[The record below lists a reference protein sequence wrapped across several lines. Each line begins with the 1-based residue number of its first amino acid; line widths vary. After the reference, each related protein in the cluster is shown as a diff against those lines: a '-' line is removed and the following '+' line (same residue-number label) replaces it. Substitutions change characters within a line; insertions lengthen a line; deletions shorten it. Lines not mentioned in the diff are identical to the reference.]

1 MNKNNTIKVK
11 SITDV
16 ITNSST
22 EVFTFYNDGGIKT
35 IKDTVN
41 AILAINSDNKYTFDD
56 LFEIKYAFE
65 LDLIDDDWYDDKL
78 FLYLTEDENN
88 KLVNYKISS
97 EYQDRRY
104 DKYLPFLDKDVSYE
118 SQKKIAFAYEDE
130 DEDYEKQ
137 GTVVC
142 GVDITAKKDSG
153 IKQEIIDNAV
163 KCLNYISSDSI
174 WEQEARYDG

>member
-41 AILAINSDNKYTFDD
+41 AILAINSDNKHTFDD

-78 FLYLTEDENN
+78 CLYLTEDENN
-88 KLVNYKISS
+88 KLVKYKTSS
-97 EYQDRRY
+97 EYQDRMY
-104 DKYLPFLDKDVSYE
+104 DKYLPFLNKEVSYE

-130 DEDYEKQ
+130 DYEKQ
-137 GTVVC
+137 GTGVC
-142 GVDITAKKDSG
+142 GVHITSKKDSG

>member
-41 AILAINSDNKYTFDD
+41 AILAINSGNKYTFDD
-56 LFEIKYAFE
+56 LFEIKYVF
-65 LDLIDDDWYDDKL
+65 DFDCISDYWYNDKL
-78 FLYLTEDENN
+78 CLYLTSEENN
-88 KLVNYKISS
+88 KLIEYKTSS
-97 EYQDRRY
+97 KYQNRRY
-104 DKYLPFLDKDVSYE
+104 DKYLPFIDNEVSYE
-118 SQKKIAFAYEDE
+118 SQKKIAFGYE

-142 GVDITAKKDSG
+142 GVNITAKKDSG

>member
-22 EVFTFYNDGGIKT
+22 EVFTFYNDGGIKA

-41 AILAINSDNKYTFDD
+41 AILAINSGNKYTFDD

-78 FLYLTEDENN
+78 CLYLTEDENN
-88 KLVNYKISS
+88 KLVKYKTSS
-97 EYQDRRY
+97 EYQDRMY
-104 DKYLPFLDKDVSYE
+104 DKYLPFLNKEVSYE

-130 DEDYEKQ
+130 DYEKQ

-142 GVDITAKKDSG
+142 GVHITAKKDSG

-174 WEQEARYDG
+174 WEQEARYA

>member
-56 LFEIKYAFE
+56 LFEIKYDF
-65 LDLIDDDWYDDKL
+65 DFDYIDDDWYDDKL
-78 FLYLTEDENN
+78 CLYLTDEENH
-88 KLVNYKISS
+88 KLVEYKASS

-104 DKYLPFLDKDVSYE
+104 DKYLPFLNNEVSYD
-118 SQKKIAFAYEDE
+118 SLKKMAFEYE

>member
-1 MNKNNTIKVK
+1 MDKNNTIKVK

-56 LFEIKYAFE
+56 LFDIKYAFE
-65 LDLIDDDWYDDKL
+65 FDRIDDDWYDDKL
-78 FLYLTEDENN
+78 CLYLTEDENN
-88 KLVNYKISS
+88 KLVKYKASS

-104 DKYLPFLDKDVSYE
+104 DKYLPFLNNEVSYE
-118 SQKKIAFAYEDE
+118 TQKKIAFGYEG
-130 DEDYEKQ
+130 EDYENQ
-137 GTVVC
+137 GTVVF
-142 GVDITAKKDSG
+142 GVNITAKKDSG
-153 IKQEIIDNAV
+153 IRKEIIDNAV
-163 KCLNYISSDSI
+163 NCLNYISDDSI
-174 WEQEARYDG
+174 WEQEARYN

>member
-16 ITNSST
+16 ITNRST

-56 LFEIKYAFE
+56 LFGIKYVFAF
-65 LDLIDDDWYDDKL
+65 DYISDDWYDDNL
-78 FLYLTEDENN
+78 HLYLTDEENN
-88 KLVNYKISS
+88 KLVKYMASS
-97 EYQDRRY
+97 KCQDKEYE
-104 DKYLPFLDKDVSYE
+104 KYLHFLNNEVSYE
-118 SQKKIAFAYEDE
+118 SQKKIAFGYE
-130 DEDYEKQ
+130 DEDYENQ
-137 GTVVC
+137 GTAVC
-142 GVDITAKKDSG
+142 GVKITAKKDSG

-174 WEQEARYDG
+174 WEQEARYE

>member
-41 AILAINSDNKYTFDD
+41 AILAINSHNKYTFDD
-56 LFEIKYAFE
+56 LFDIKYAFE
-65 LDLIDDDWYDDKL
+65 FDSIDDDWYDDKL
-78 FLYLTEDENN
+78 CLYLTEDENN
-88 KLVNYKISS
+88 KLVKYKASS

-104 DKYLPFLDKDVSYE
+104 DKYLPFLNNEVSYE
-118 SQKKIAFAYEDE
+118 TQKKIAFGYEG
-130 DEDYEKQ
+130 EDYENQ
-137 GTVVC
+137 GTVVF
-142 GVDITAKKDSG
+142 GVNITAKKDSG
-153 IKQEIIDNAV
+153 IRKEIIDNAV
-163 KCLNYISSDSI
+163 KCLNYISADSI
-174 WEQEARYDG
+174 WEQEARYN

>member
-16 ITNSST
+16 INKSQT
-22 EVFTFYNDGGIKT
+22 EVLTFYNKGGIKS

-88 KLVNYKISS
+88 KLVMYKISS

-104 DKYLPFLDKDVSYE
+104 DKYLPFLNNEVSYE
-118 SQKKIAFAYEDE
+118 SQKKIAFAYE